1 VNQRAPRPPTL
12 HDVATRAGVSHQTVS
27 RFLNGPTAVKPDTR
41 ARIALAI
48 GQLGYRRNLAAR
60 MLATRRSRAIG
71 VLAPEGSDYGPT
83 STIHAL
89 EFAARARGYRLIVMT
104 SIDRAESVEESLS
117 LLAQQSVEAIVVV
130 NPNATTAGVTSDSTG
145 CPVLPIQQ
153 PEDASAPSAYID
165 QRAGVE
171 LAMRHLIGIGHR
183 RIQLIAGPPHYVEA
197 LQRRAAFEA
206 IARAAD
212 LPITAMIPGDWSAR
226 SGYAAATAIDDE
238 TTAVF
243 CANDQMALG
252 TISGLLSRGRRVPDD
267 VSIVGFD
274 DVPEAEYFVPPLT
287 TVRQD
292 FARVGELAIAQLDRL
307 INGEQPPARAILPE
321 LVIRR
326 STRRLIRV

>member
-1 VNQRAPRPPTL
+1 
-12 HDVATRAGVSHQTVS
+12 VS

-71 VLAPEGSDYGPT
+71 VLAPKGSDYGPT

-104 SIDRAESVEESLS
+104 SVDRAESVEESLS

-130 NPNATTAGVTSDSTG
+130 NPNATTAGVTSDSAG

-153 PEDASAPSAYID
+153 PEHASAASAYID
-165 QRAGVE
+165 QQAGVE
-171 LAMRHLIGIGHR
+171 LAMWHLIGIGHR

-206 IARAAD
+206 IVRAAD
-212 LPITAMIPGDWSAR
+212 LPRTATIPGDWSAR
-226 SGYAAATAIDDE
+226 SGFAAAATIGDE

-252 TISGLLSRGRRVPDD
+252 VISGLLARGRRVPDD

-274 DVPEAEYFVPPLT
+274 DIPEAEYFVPPLT

-292 FARVGELAIAQLDRL
+292 FTRVGELAIDQLVGL
-307 INGEQPPARAILPE
+307 INGEMPRVRSILPE
-321 LVIRR
+321 LIERA
-326 STRRLIRV
+326 STRGLSNRASRSSHDAECRVD